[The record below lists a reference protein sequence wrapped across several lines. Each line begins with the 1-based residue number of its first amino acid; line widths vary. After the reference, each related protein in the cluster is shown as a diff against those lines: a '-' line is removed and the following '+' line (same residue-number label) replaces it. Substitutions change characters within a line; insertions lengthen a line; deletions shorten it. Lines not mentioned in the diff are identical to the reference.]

1 MKKGKLY
8 MKKLF
13 YEDYQNRWEYKCKV
27 WCLSACAWKKLFLPV
42 VSVVIAFKNEL
53 KWLKS
58 HIEGGHNLP
67 FQSTRISFE
76 VVSFH
81 LDHLANLI

>member
-1 MKKGKLY
+1 MKIIRIDGNTNVR
-8 MKKLF
+8 F
-13 YEDYQNRWEYKCKV
+13 GV
-27 WCLSACAWKKLFLPV
+27 WVHVHEKSLFLPV

-53 KWLKS
+53 KWLKL